1 MLCKFRKF
9 KSLLFVIMLL
19 TCSSCVKLWLG
30 TPEIGSKSYPIE
42 FYLANSYYLKEND
55 SIDNFQKCLEEKT
68 GYHLKFNF
76 VPDEK
81 AVLSALQR
89 GNAHFGLSS
98 ALGYIS
104 AAEKSSLKSVLL
116 LTKKG
121 SATNRAIIVGN
132 SKFWKSLMIKSN
144 QIKRSFILSNETI
157 IKLND
162 ELTMA
167 YSDPE
172 SVIGFLLPR
181 MFLFQ
186 KDIFPYAA
194 IFAGSYNSV
203 LEALNENLANLGAIS
218 ESFLEKKYPNLSQIQ
233 AGVQF
238 GDYII
243 IAVTPS
249 LPSSTIIENQNV
261 PAQISISIISGF
273 DQCTHKNSTEFKKI
287 FDSDGVLK
295 SNEKLFS
302 VTKELYQFQQE
313 NIRVLT
319 KQDN

>member
-1 MLCKFRKF
+1 MHINYLKVKF
-9 KSLLFVIMLL
+9 SLFLFIIL
-19 TCSSCVKLWLG
+19 TCTSCIKLWLG

-42 FYLANSYYLKEND
+42 FYLDNSYYLKEND
-55 SIDNFQKCLEEKT
+55 SIDKFQKCLEEKT

-81 AVLSALQR
+81 AVLSSLQR
-89 GNAHFGLSS
+89 GTAHFGLSS
-98 ALGYIS
+98 ALGYVG

-121 SATNRAIIVGN
+121 SATNRSIIVGN
-132 SKFWKSLMIKSN
+132 SKFWKNQLIKSN
-144 QIKRSFILSNETI
+144 QLKRSFNLSNDII
-157 IKLND
+157 IKINN
-162 ELTMA
+162 ELTIA
-167 YSDPE
+167 YSDTE

-194 IFAGSYNSV
+194 IFVGSYNSV
-203 LEALNENLANLGAIS
+203 LDALNDNLANIGVIS

-233 AGVQF
+233 VGVQF
-238 GDYII
+238 GDFII
-243 IAVTPS
+243 IAMTPN

-261 PAQISISIISGF
+261 PLQTSIAIISGF
-273 DQCTHKNSTEFKKI
+273 DQCTHKNPTEFKKI
-287 FDSDGVLK
+287 FEADGVLK
-295 SNEKLFS
+295 SNEKLFT

-313 NIRVLT
+313 NIRILT
-319 KQDN
+319 QQEN